1 MTTKKEGILERLA
14 KYPVIG
20 DGSMCMVLEK
30 RGYCRAGA
38 WTPEAVLMYPEAVR
52 QLLREYLRA
61 GADVIQTPCFYVRD
75 GIMTSNYNG
84 KDHTFTTYEIN
95 EAACKMAKE
104 VANEGD
110 AVTCGGLCP
119 VRYTGRNLEVVK
131 KEFEK
136 QLQPF
141 IDNDID
147 FVLAEFFA
155 YIDEVE
161 LCIEVMKK
169 ANKPIGA
176 TMRIGPMGDHN
187 GVSVEECAVRM
198 AKAGADI
205 IGINCLY
212 DVNTQ
217 LKVLK
222 RMKAALDKEGLKPY
236 LIVQILG
243 WLAPEVEDELDG
255 YLALPESPFDL
266 DSRVLTRT
274 EAAKFARACYEL
286 GVHYIGGCCGVEP
299 HHIRALSQELQP
311 ERGIVPPTNDM
322 TPAYS
327 KHMAESE
334 MKRYRFK
341 ANNKDFFWNLTPGT
355 GRPMNPAFSDI
366 AKFDEKVE
374 AALK

>member
-1 MTTKKEGILERLA
+1 MPNKEGILERLS
-14 KYPVIG
+14 KYPIVG
-20 DGSMCMVLEK
+20 DGSMCMTLEK

-38 WTPEAVLMYPEAVR
+38 WTPEAVLMYPDAVR

-75 GIMTSNYNG
+75 GILVNDYKNS
-84 KDHTFTTYEIN
+84 KHTFTTYEIN

-104 VANEGD
+104 VASENN
-110 AVTCGGLCP
+110 ALTCGGLCP
-119 VRYTGRNLEVVK
+119 VRYAGRDLEYIEN
-131 KEFEK
+131 EFSK

-141 IDNDID
+141 IDYDID
-147 FVLAEFFA
+147 FVLAEFFH

-161 LCIEVMKK
+161 ICVNVMKK
-169 ANKPIGA
+169 AKRPIGV

-187 GVSVEECAVRM
+187 GVSVEDCAIRM
-198 AKAGADI
+198 AKSGADI

-212 DVNTQ
+212 DIHTQ

-236 LIVQILG
+236 IMVQTLG
-243 WLAPEVEDELDG
+243 WLAPEVEDQLDG
-255 YLALPESPFDL
+255 YMTLPESPFDL
-266 DSRVLTRT
+266 DTRNVTRT
-274 EAAKFARACYEL
+274 EMAKFSREAYEL

-299 HHIRALSQELQP
+299 HLIRAISQELAP
-311 ERGIVPPTNDM
+311 ERNITPPTDDM

-327 KHMAESE
+327 KYMGESE
-334 MKRYRFK
+334 MKRYKFK
-341 ANNKDFFWNLTPGT
+341 AGNKDFFWNLKPGT

-366 AKFDEKVE
+366 EKFDEKV
-374 AALK
+374 AAAFK